1 VKSQEL
7 TSSTNNSASESQR
20 AAIASP
26 TVEAGL
32 NAVRT
37 VYWWILIML
46 LVAYAFSGTTQIA
59 PGEVGLIQRFGRW
72 VKINDHVVIHR
83 PGLLFALPR
92 PFDRVEKIPVKQERI
107 VEIRLLPVESQ
118 ESEDAKSEISNL
130 KSEMPKDEQA
140 SPPTTPSSTNRSSTD
155 LNSVELTSANTSS
168 ARPQYLL
175 AGDRG
180 ILGLSLQV
188 RYRIA
193 DPAAWLLASSDVD
206 AVIQRIVVGATS
218 SVIAQWTSDDVLR
231 RQKRTGDDA
240 SLSLQSAVLDV
251 VTTQVS
257 ELQLGV
263 ELSAIEFTSIQPPA
277 AVRDAFVAIQDAR
290 VDQESWKE
298 EANGE
303 AAEVH
308 LNSERMAQVAIADA
322 NGKLDSILGK
332 VAAEIELFDADRA
345 AFEAG
350 SSKLI
355 ASRIQRETWEAI
367 LRSAGRVIAVPSG
380 ERSQGLWLS
389 VPDAE
394 NSK

>member
-1 VKSQEL
+1 MKSQEL
-7 TSSTNNSASESQR
+7 TSGTNISASDLQR

-26 TVEAGL
+26 SVEAGL
-32 NAVRT
+32 NAART
-37 VYWWILIML
+37 VYWWILIIL
-46 LVAYAFSGTTQIA
+46 LVAWACSGTTQID

-72 VKINDHVVIHR
+72 VKVNDQVVVHR

-92 PFDRVEKIPVKQERI
+92 PFDRVEKILVKQERVI
-107 VEIRLLPVESQ
+107 EINLLPVESQ
-118 ESEDAKSEISNL
+118 ESKDAESEISNS

-140 SPPTTPSSTNRSSTD
+140 SSPTIPSSAETST
-155 LNSVELTSANTSS
+155 
-168 ARPQYLL
+168 ARQQYLL

-206 AVIQRIVVGATS
+206 ALIQRIVVGATS
-218 SVIAQWTSDDVLR
+218 TVVAQWTSDDVLR

-240 SLSLQSAVLDV
+240 SLSLQAAVLDV
-251 VTTQVS
+251 VTTRVS

-263 ELSAIEFTSIQPPA
+263 EFSAIEFTSIQPPA

-298 EANGE
+298 EARGE
-303 AAEVH
+303 AAEVQ
-308 LNSERMAQVAIADA
+308 LNAERMAQVAIADA

-332 VAAEIELFDADRA
+332 VAAEIELFEADRA
-345 AFEAG
+345 AFEKG

>member
-1 VKSQEL
+1 MKSQEL
-7 TSSTNNSASESQR
+7 TSGTKISASESQR

-26 TVEAGL
+26 SVEAGL
-32 NAVRT
+32 NAART

-46 LVAYAFSGTTQIA
+46 LVAWAFSGTTQID

-72 VKINDHVVIHR
+72 VKVNDQVVIYR

-92 PFDRVEKIPVKQERI
+92 PFDRVEKILVKQERT
-107 VEIRLLPVESQ
+107 VEIRLLPDESQ
-118 ESEDAKSEISNL
+118 ESKDAESEISDS

-140 SPPTTPSSTNRSSTD
+140 SP
-155 LNSVELTSANTSS
+155 LTILSS
-168 ARPQYLL
+168 AETASGRQPYLL

-206 AVIQRIVVGATS
+206 SLIQRIVVGATS
-218 SVIAQWTSDDVLR
+218 TVIAQWTSDDVLR
-231 RQKRTGDDA
+231 RQKRTSDDA
-240 SLSLQSAVLDV
+240 SLSLQAAVLDV

-298 EANGE
+298 EARGE
-303 AAEVH
+303 AAEVR
-308 LNSERMAQVAIADA
+308 LNAERMAQVAIADA

-332 VAAEIELFDADRA
+332 VAAEIELFNADRA
-345 AFEAG
+345 AFDAG

>member
-1 VKSQEL
+1 MKSQEL
-7 TSSTNNSASESQR
+7 TSSTNICATELQR

-26 TVEAGL
+26 SVEAGL
-32 NAVRT
+32 NAART
-37 VYWWILIML
+37 VYWWILLML
-46 LVAYAFSGTTQIA
+46 LVAYALSGTTQIA

-72 VKINDHVVIHR
+72 VKVNDQVVVHR

-118 ESEDAKSEISNL
+118 ESEDAESEISNL

-140 SPPTTPSSTNRSSTD
+140 SLPTNPSFA
-155 LNSVELTSANTSS
+155 ETSF
-168 ARPQYLL
+168 ARPQHLL

-231 RQKRTGDDA
+231 RQKRTGDGA
-240 SLSLQSAVLDV
+240 SVSLQSAVLDV
-251 VTTQVS
+251 ATTQVS
-257 ELQLGV
+257 ERQLGV

-303 AAEVH
+303 AAEVR
-308 LNSERMAQVAIADA
+308 LNAERMAQVAIADA

-332 VAAEIELFDADRA
+332 VAAEIELFEADLA

-380 ERSQGLWLS
+380 DRSQGLWLS